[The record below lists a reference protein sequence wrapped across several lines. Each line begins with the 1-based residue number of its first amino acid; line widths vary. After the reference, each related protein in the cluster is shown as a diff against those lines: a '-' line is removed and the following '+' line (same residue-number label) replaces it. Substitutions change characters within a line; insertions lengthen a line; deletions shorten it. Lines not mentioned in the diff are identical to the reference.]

1 MRMLTKSALLASVT
15 VFGFLS
21 VVSSAQATELW
32 DPHLRGVNEGLAAGA
47 ALPPGV
53 YGVLNNYWAA
63 YDQFG
68 PGGHKTGNKLDVLV
82 EVPIVLWQTG
92 YQILG
97 ADLAVAV
104 AQPLDYT
111 DLKVPNSAS
120 LSANGH
126 WGTFN
131 TIFIPFQLSWT
142 LPENFHVAANLTVY
156 ADDATSS
163 PGDPPG
169 GGGIGSGN
177 GFWTLEP
184 TLGASWLQDG
194 WNFSISAH
202 YDYNFKNH
210 KTDYH
215 SGQEL
220 AIDYTI
226 AKTLG
231 KWTVGIGAHQE
242 NQLTND
248 SGSGATGCAAK
259 KGCKVQN
266 YGIGPLVSYQF
277 DNMALQLIYNQNIHT
292 QNDVAGTIINVRLV
306 TALD

>member
-1 MRMLTKSALLASVT
+1 MLTKSVLLASVA
-15 VFGFLS
+15 VLGILS
-21 VVSSAQATELW
+21 VAQSAQAMELW
-32 DPHLRGVNEGLAAGA
+32 DPHLRGSDEGMAAGA

-53 YGVLNNYWAA
+53 YGVMHNYWAA

-82 EVPIVLWQTG
+82 EVPVVLWQTG
-92 YQILG
+92 YQIFG
-97 ADLAVAV
+97 ADLSMAV
-104 AQPLDYT
+104 AQPFDYT
-111 DLKVPNSAS
+111 NFKSPNTAS
-120 LSANGH
+120 LSDNAH

-142 LPENFHVAANLTVY
+142 LPENFHVATNLTVY

-163 PGDPPG
+163 PADPPG

-184 TLGASWLQDG
+184 SLGVSWLQDG
-194 WNFSISAH
+194 WNLSISAH

-215 SGQEL
+215 SGQQI
-220 AIDYTI
+220 AVDYTV
-226 AKTLG
+226 AKTIG
-231 KWTVGIGAHQE
+231 KWTFGVGAHQE

-248 SGSGATGCAAK
+248 SGSGAVGCAAK
-259 KGCKVQN
+259 KGCKVVN
-266 YGIGPLVSYQF
+266 SGIGPLIGYQF
-277 DNMALQLIYNQNIHT
+277 DTMALQLTYNQNIYA
-292 QNDVAGTIINVRLV
+292 QNDVAGTILNLRLV
-306 TALD
+306 TALN